1 MQHNAIR
8 FAGTGYVLNELNER
22 RSINQSIDQSVGS
35 DQSIN
40 RINRIGTVQLLLN
53 GLVMATET
61 NQTKQ
66 IHTLTLTLSHTL
78 THTPPKRCCTAA
90 AGGWLCRLT
99 PNDTYVTTTMIQRPG
114 PGTMG
119 APGRAGRVCVDRS
132 VGRSV
137 SLWKPKWKRMKK
149 QK

>member
-1 MQHNAIR
+1 MQYNAIR
-8 FAGTGYVLNELNER
+8 FAGTGYVLNQR

-66 IHTLTLTLSHTL
+66 IHTLTLTLSHSHSH
-78 THTPPKRCCTAA
+78 THSHTHHQRGAVQ
-90 AGGWLCRLT
+90 RLQ
-99 PNDTYVTTTMIQRPG
+99 VVG
-114 PGTMG
+114 
-119 APGRAGRVCVDRS
+119 CVD
-132 VGRSV
+132 
-137 SLWKPKWKRMKK
+137 
-149 QK
+149 